1 MISFVTLLVVLIISA
16 ILEKVFMKIHPAIW
30 FVGGAAALLYGFLGI
45 GMISLVESIISF
57 VVLGIIVILIYPKI
71 AKYMGGGV
79 IKGIWMCALFLGRY
93 IVLVVLLTVIMLF
106 LSGRIMKAVK
116 KNVIPG
122 EDLIF
127 TMPIVTISVV
137 VVFLVI
143 KAMML
148 I

>member
-1 MISFVTLLVVLIISA
+1 
-16 ILEKVFMKIHPAIW
+16 
-30 FVGGAAALLYGFLGI
+30 
-45 GMISLVESIISF
+45 MISLVESIISF

-79 IKGIWMCALFLGRY
+79 MKGIWMCALFLGRY
-93 IVLVVLLTVIMLF
+93 IVLVVLLTAIMLF
-106 LSGRIMKAVK
+106 LIGRIMKAVK
-116 KNVIPG
+116 KNVLPG
-122 EDLIF
+122 ENLIF